1 MEIPDKVQNLHLP
14 VRSISAAEAAA
25 AQQDYDQL
33 TKLPATGRTRYSR
46 LRRAKDVMDRY
57 QRQSIEPYYETTMH
71 ALRLGDIAI
80 VTNPFELYQDFVI
93 QMKARS
99 PAEQTFVVQLAGR
112 GACLPAAKAVAGGI
126 SERSRLATWWVRKA
140 GRSWWTARWK
150 RLNRWGKN
158 SDRKWAS

>member
-1 MEIPDKVQNLHLP
+1 MEILDKVQNFHLT
-14 VRSISAAEAAA
+14 VRSISAAEAAPT
-25 AQQDYDQL
+25 QQDYNQL
-33 TKLPATGRTRYSR
+33 KKLPAAGRPRYPR
-46 LRRAKDVMDRY
+46 LRRAKDLMDRY

-71 ALRLGDIAI
+71 ALRLSDIAI
-80 VTNPFELYQDFVI
+80 VTNPFELHQDFGV

-99 PAEQTFVVQLAGR
+99 PAEQTFVVQLADR
-112 GACLPAAKAVAGGI
+112 GACLPTAKAVAGGI